1 MKCDGMKKARAKCI
15 ITSPFVYILHI
26 FSSYHESPNNFCS
39 CAIAISF
46 SSPLVLNLGGVS
58 NAAFWI
64 NDRKID
70 KQKYINN
77 IASPFSPTRWVLA
90 AFFLKVYFAHFW
102 KACFPRSLGVKER
115 KKRDTKQVFALFS
128 SNYFPMNSP
137 LLVFVAHKGCVWWC
151 VMRSAWVFCYAALV
165 LCVLSVCVCV
175 CVRTCVNVTALLL
188 CLLRVKKSSAVFHS
202 CSPGQWLVS
211 LNDSAGEESGSR
223 LSVCL
228 KRDPSTGLYVGG
240 RVERHS

>member
-1 MKCDGMKKARAKCI
+1 MYHKMKCDGMKKARAKCI

-90 AFFLKVYFAHFW
+90 AFFLKVYF
-102 KACFPRSLGVKER
+102 CSLLEGMFPSLSGSQGEKKER
-115 KKRDTKQVFALFS
+115 HKAGFCPFFLQLFPHEFS
-128 SNYFPMNSP
+128 SF
-137 LLVFVAHKGCVWWC
+137 
-151 VMRSAWVFCYAALV
+151 
-165 LCVLSVCVCV
+165 SVCC
-175 CVRTCVNVTALLL
+175 T
-188 CLLRVKKSSAVFHS
+188 
-202 CSPGQWLVS
+202 
-211 LNDSAGEESGSR
+211 
-223 LSVCL
+223 
-228 KRDPSTGLYVGG
+228 
-240 RVERHS
+240 